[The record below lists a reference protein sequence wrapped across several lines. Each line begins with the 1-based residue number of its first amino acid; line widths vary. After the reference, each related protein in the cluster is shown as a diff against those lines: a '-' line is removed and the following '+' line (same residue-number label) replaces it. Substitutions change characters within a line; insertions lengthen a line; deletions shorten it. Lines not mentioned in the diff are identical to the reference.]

1 MMKTKTIIIRP
12 KDISANLI
20 YSCPNCNN
28 DHWVSVKAAQVVG
41 YMVVCECGQIF
52 KTKPVKNIKIVY
64 KQKRKKEA
72 TNTVPQQEI
81 NNENNQISSHM
92 LGMCIDVLSGY
103 GYTKSESEDII
114 LKTFAKHPI
123 EDISQFIKLCFQTI
137 GDSINE

>member
-1 MMKTKTIIIRP
+1 MMKTKTRIIRP

-64 KQKRKKEA
+64 KQRRKKTQEA
-72 TNTVPQQEI
+72 TTLEEQE
-81 NNENNQISSHM
+81 NQKTNQISSHM
-92 LGMCIDVLSGY
+92 FGMCVDVLNGY
-103 GYTKSESEDII
+103 GYTKSESEEII